1 VRTVVPALAM
11 GMPAVTNFLLV
22 FEVMVVDLA
31 LPAIGAR
38 AVAGVASVGGH
49 RVHAAVRRAV
59 AAAVPLRDFPSARRW
74 PIDPS
79 AVDFRGARQ
88 SRQLLKFRT
97 TAYIV
102 YAPSTQL
109 GYHQCW
115 RQLRSISVRKRWS
128 IQARRASVRSSLRPL
143 PKLR

>member
-11 GMPAVTNFLLV
+11 GMPAVANLPFV
-22 FEVMVVDLA
+22 FDGMVVDLA

-49 RVHAAVRRAV
+49 RVHAAVRRDV
-59 AAAVPLRDFPSARRW
+59 AAAVPLRDLPSARRW

-79 AVDFRGARQ
+79 AVDFRSARQ

-102 YAPSTQL
+102 
-109 GYHQCW
+109 
-115 RQLRSISVRKRWS
+115 
-128 IQARRASVRSSLRPL
+128 
-143 PKLR
+143 